1 MLMLVQWI
9 TAIVVKVKKRRI
21 QNQPI
26 RVNTI
31 ANAVYVK

>member
-1 MLMLVQWI
+1 MLVQWI
-9 TAIVVKVKKRRI
+9 TAIVVKVKKTRI

-26 RVNTI
+26 RVNTS